1 MIPCIAT
8 ILPLEAR
15 SALVRAS
22 QVEPEIPAGDSPTRT
37 YVIDNVLR
45 EFAAKYPQF
54 FRLEAE

>member
-22 QVEPEIPAGDSPTRT
+22 QVEPEIPAGDSVRRA
-37 YVIDNVLR
+37 YVIDGVLR
-45 EFAAKYPQF
+45 EFAAKYPQYF
-54 FRLEAE
+54 QEPE

>member
-22 QVEPEIPAGDSPTRT
+22 QVEPEVPAGDSVLRA
-37 YVIDNVLR
+37 YVIDSVLGEIR
-45 EFAAKYPQF
+45 AKYPELFQ
-54 FRLEAE
+54 AED